1 MRHRRSFQGERC
13 FTEGGILNKCGG
25 SREMHMGDAGCMLA
39 SDDTG
44 EMKKK
49 PFCGRSYILLMEL
62 GNHPVNIGEP

>member
-1 MRHRRSFQGERC
+1 
-13 FTEGGILNKCGG
+13 
-25 SREMHMGDAGCMLA
+25 MHMGDAGCMLA

-62 GNHPVNIGEP
+62 GNHPVNTGEP